1 MKKISLIT
9 IWSLLPIFALADS
22 TWIGNGSIMSN
33 YKDNVS
39 NKEENIYPFGVTI
52 DETML
57 HPSVSNNVG
66 FFQWLVNSNS
76 CKRLK
81 IYATTVDYKN
91 FIYPE
96 VNIVVGSWETRE
108 YDRTFENVQL
118 PFVIGE
124 NNTKYPSEWF
134 TNNRWLV
141 IAVEIVDGTGSGH
154 LYATWS
160 MNKRQC
166 VIYIWIT
173 VTLDGGYRWMGMVL
187 LLSILQSIL
196 SFGAENLNP
205 GDLGISSNGAFKWG

>member
-1 MKKISLIT
+1 
-9 IWSLLPIFALADS
+9 
-22 TWIGNGSIMSN
+22 
-33 YKDNVS
+33 
-39 NKEENIYPFGVTI
+39 
-52 DETML
+52 ML

-154 LYATWS
+154 LYATCTNEQETNALYTS
-160 MNKRQC
+160 GYK
-166 VIYIWIT
+166 
-173 VTLDGGYRWMGMVL
+173 VTLDGGYRWNGNGSIMELIHFPIPPIIINWAGTLIQGPWLFFNWAL
-187 LLSILQSIL
+187 LV
-196 SFGAENLNP
+196 
-205 GDLGISSNGAFKWG
+205 DLRLFPKFYS